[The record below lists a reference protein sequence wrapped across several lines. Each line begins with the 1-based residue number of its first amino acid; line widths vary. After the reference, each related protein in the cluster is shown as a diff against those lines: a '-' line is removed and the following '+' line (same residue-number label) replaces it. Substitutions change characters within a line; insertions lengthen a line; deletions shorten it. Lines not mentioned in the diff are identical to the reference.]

1 VPTPFENQEPQD
13 QDQPK
18 DLSQD
23 EVQAIWAEEA
33 ASRAA
38 AKAVAAGQ
46 AAPTPAEPTKTE
58 PAATD
63 KPDDGKPAATDKK
76 DDKSPGEPKP
86 AAEDEDPVAK
96 RFSTLEQQLKRAE
109 GRIAAMQREQAA
121 AAKKVTEKV
130 DVAPTQ
136 AQQAA
141 AMKDPE
147 KWTALKKDFPEWGEA
162 IHDFLAANLPQGGPT
177 AEDLAKQV
185 ASQVEALAAVHEVA
199 RIERKHPGWQDTVKT
214 QDFIDWRA
222 KQDERVNALG
232 ASDLSDDAIEML
244 DLFTRRNEKPTQD
257 VKSERANRLA
267 AAATTQ
273 RAARVA
279 PTPRDD
285 NELTPQEIWK
295 QEAARRAK
303 LRAEQAA

>member
-1 VPTPFENQEPQD
+1 
-13 QDQPK
+13 
-18 DLSQD
+18 
-23 EVQAIWAEEA
+23 
-33 ASRAA
+33 
-38 AKAVAAGQ
+38 VAAGQ
-46 AAPTPAEPTKTE
+46 AAPAPAEPAKTE
-58 PAATD
+58 TTATD

-76 DDKSPGEPKP
+76 DDKSSGEPKP

-96 RFSTLEQQLKRAE
+96 RFAALEEHLKRAE

-185 ASQVEALAAVHEVA
+185 ASQVEALAAAREVA
-199 RIERKHPGWQDTVKT
+199 RIERKHPGWQDMVKT
-214 QDFIDWRA
+214 KDFIDWRA